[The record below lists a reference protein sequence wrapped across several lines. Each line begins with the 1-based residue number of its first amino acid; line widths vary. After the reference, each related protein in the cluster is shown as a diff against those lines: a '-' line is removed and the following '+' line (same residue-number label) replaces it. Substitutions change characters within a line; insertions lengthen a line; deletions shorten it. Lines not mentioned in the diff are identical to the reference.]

1 MVTVVVVVDW
11 WWWRR
16 RWRFRHDNCGL
27 WWLQSWWSRGGTM
40 TAAKTAVATY
50 ELLVRSLSL
59 SARRSALT
67 FPAQKYQ
74 IMINTDYGA
83 LCRKGQ

>member
-1 MVTVVVVVDW
+1 
-11 WWWRR
+11 
-16 RWRFRHDNCGL
+16 
-27 WWLQSWWSRGGTM
+27 M

-83 LCRKGQ
+83 FACAGKDNKKMRIVCALRIYTSRCTFHLG